1 MKLKG
6 INPFEQHVEK
16 IVVGAVGVGVLG
28 VVAWQ
33 LLGQST
39 ITVGTT
45 QVPLASAYSAVDNEA
60 LKLKAAAENANPK
73 IPAGI
78 DLAPLSTYTSGL
90 TQPLTPSTPLPTMA
104 PALVLGP
111 SGGATAGQA
120 VYAGLIAPRPTAL
133 AAAQFRGTVQP
144 AEKVAI
150 PELVPFLPK
159 EQPYD
164 KAAVSV
170 EARFDGKALRQALEN
185 DPDGAGPQSA
195 LPIDWWIN
203 KTEIIGVEVER
214 EEQNES
220 GAWGQATT
228 LPTLPGRL
236 DFLKQWKEQ
245 VREAADVEKMLPE
258 AGRQADDIQRP
269 KYYAMMFG
277 DWVEPGV
284 LLSRAAAN
292 FDPNLFKQ
300 LSDQYSQKQKD
311 LKKAE
316 DDLKA
321 LPPDPKAGDQQP
333 GGGGKGAPGP
343 AGGGKGGERDP
354 RRPNTPA
361 PNEDTPQQKRAK
373 LNNEISK
380 LKSAMKDLARR
391 MKEMGGTVPEEGAA
405 VGPEA
410 PPAASSETGVKK
422 GLLEEGDHKL
432 FAHDITA
439 EPGKTYR
446 YRLRVVLNNPMYGRD
461 IVLKKDDQEQAKLAQ
476 SSMVSSEW
484 TDWSDPVSVDRDAY
498 WFITGTNNDQL
509 RQNIPTARAEMFQF
523 YYGFY
528 RRAEVALEPG
538 DPVIGKADL
547 PNNLWIFD
555 EKHLGDAN
563 PAGGGPAGENG
574 QPRGPGKG
582 GGAGRPPGREEGPA
596 GQPPKEATDPNKK
609 AGPKELR
616 FTDTS
621 KVIFLDVRSVPGS
634 DERSMAILRSHEG
647 AVVSKYPDRDKKSD
661 VYKRVAASAEAGNL
675 VSKPPE
681 AEKPKGPQKPQEQPT
696 SPERGKGGGG
706 GGLGGG

>member
-39 ITVGTT
+39 ITVGSAE
-45 QVPLASAYSAVDNEA
+45 VPLGSAYSAVDNEA
-60 LKLKAAAENANPK
+60 LKLRAAAENPNPK

-78 DLAPLSTYTSGL
+78 DLAPLSTYASGL
-90 TQPLTPSTPLPTMA
+90 TKPLTPSTPLPTMA

-111 SGGATAGQA
+111 SGGAAAGQA
-120 VYAGLIAPRPTAL
+120 VYAGLIAPRPTSL

-144 AEKVAI
+144 SEKVAI

-195 LPIDWWIN
+195 LPIDWWIS

-214 EEQNES
+214 EEQTES
-220 GAWGQATT
+220 GGWAPATV
-228 LPTLPGRL
+228 LPALPGRV

-258 AGRQADDIQRP
+258 ATRQSDDIQRP

-277 DWVEPGV
+277 EWVEPGV
-284 LLSRAAAN
+284 LLSRAASN
-292 FDPNLFKQ
+292 FDPNLFRQ
-300 LSDQYSQKQKD
+300 LSDQYASKMKD
-311 LKKAE
+311 LQKAK
-316 DDLKA
+316 DDLQA
-321 LPPDPKAGDQQP
+321 LPPDDPKADQPGGGGAGRP
-333 GGGGKGAPGP
+333 GGGGKGGD
-343 AGGGKGGERDP
+343 GDP
-354 RRPNTPA
+354 RRPSTPS
-361 PNEDTPQQKRAK
+361 PNEDTPKQKRNKLNAEIAK
-373 LNNEISK
+373 LN
-380 LKSAMKDLARR
+380 SAMKDLERR
-391 MKEMGGTVPEEGAA
+391 IKEIGGTVPVEGAVTGA
-405 VGPEA
+405 DV
-410 PPAASSETGVKK
+410 PPSTSDGGLKK
-422 GLLEEGDHKL
+422 GLLEDENHKL

-461 IVLKKDDQEQAKLAQ
+461 IVLKKDDQEQAKLAE

-484 TDWSDPVSVDRDAY
+484 TEWSAPVSVDRDAY

-538 DPVIGKADL
+538 DPIIGKADL

-555 EKHLGDAN
+555 EKNLVQDN
-563 PAGGGPAGENG
+563 PAGAAPAGGDNG

-582 GGAGRPPGREEGPA
+582 GEGPGRRRDEGPI
-596 GQPPKEATDPNKK
+596 GQPPKEAVDPTKK

-634 DERSMAILRSHEG
+634 DERSMAILRSQEG
-647 AVVSKYPDRDKKSD
+647 AVVSKYPDRDRKSD

-675 VSKPPE
+675 ASKPPE
-681 AEKPKGPQKPQEQPT
+681 IEKPKGPQKPQEP
-696 SPERGKGGGG
+696 PVIPDRGKGGGG
-706 GGLGGG
+706 GGTGGG